1 MSNNYLTYI
10 IKQHI
15 LSYTTNQPINNK
27 IGGGIVL
34 DLNSD
39 KSIYIQIA
47 ELIENEILLENL
59 KEEDQAPSTNQF
71 AKVYNINPA
80 TARKGLNI
88 LVDEELLYKKRGMGM
103 FVSPGARK
111 RILKKRQNTFFK
123 EILPEIITEANRL
136 EISVDEIIRFIEDF
150 KGGE

>member
-1 MSNNYLTYI
+1 M
-10 IKQHI
+10 
-15 LSYTTNQPINNK
+15 
-27 IGGGIVL
+27 L

-47 ELIENEILLENL
+47 ELIENDILLGNL

-88 LVDEELLYKKRGMGM
+88 LVDEDILYKKRGMGM
-103 FVSPGARK
+103 FVAPGARK
-111 RILKKRQNTFFK
+111 KILKKRQNTFFK
-123 EILPEIITEANRL
+123 DILPEIIIEANRL
-136 EISVDEIIRFIEDF
+136 EISTDDIIAVIKDF

>member
-1 MSNNYLTYI
+1 M
-10 IKQHI
+10 
-15 LSYTTNQPINNK
+15 
-27 IGGGIVL
+27 L

-47 ELIENEILLENL
+47 ELIENDILLENL

-88 LVDEELLYKKRGMGM
+88 LVDEDILYKRRGMGM

-111 RILKKRQNTFFK
+111 IILKKRQKTFFK
-123 EILPEIITEANRL
+123 DILPEIITEADRL
-136 EISVDEIIRFIEDF
+136 EISVDEIIKFIKDF
-150 KGGE
+150 KGGK

>member
-1 MSNNYLTYI
+1 M
-10 IKQHI
+10 
-15 LSYTTNQPINNK
+15 
-27 IGGGIVL
+27 L

-47 ELIENEILLENL
+47 ELIENDILLGNL

-88 LVDEELLYKKRGMGM
+88 LVDEDILYKRRGMGM

-111 RILKKRQNTFFK
+111 IILKKRQNTFFK
-123 EILPEIITEANRL
+123 DILPETITEANRL
-136 EISVDEIIRFIEDF
+136 EISVDEIVEFIKDS
-150 KGGE
+150 KGGQ

>member
-1 MSNNYLTYI
+1 M
-10 IKQHI
+10 
-15 LSYTTNQPINNK
+15 
-27 IGGGIVL
+27 L

-47 ELIENEILLENL
+47 DLIENDILLGNL

-88 LVDEELLYKKRGMGM
+88 LVDEDILYKKRGMGM
-103 FVSPGARK
+103 FVSPGSRK
-111 RILKKRQNTFFK
+111 KILKKRQNTFFK
-123 EILPEIITEANRL
+123 DILPEIITEANRL
-136 EISVDEIIRFIEDF
+136 EISVKEIIRFIEDF